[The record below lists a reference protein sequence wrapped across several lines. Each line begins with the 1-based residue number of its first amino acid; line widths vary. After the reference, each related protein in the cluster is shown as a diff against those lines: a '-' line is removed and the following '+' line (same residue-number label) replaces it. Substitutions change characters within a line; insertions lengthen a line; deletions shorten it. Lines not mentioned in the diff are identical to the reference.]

1 MKVYL
6 VIVTTILLMV
16 QTALII
22 LGYVKIQDLQSQ
34 IDDNFKIEQKLQK
47 EIVQIVDVINQAG
60 SSQDSSL
67 SKTSTQ

>member
-22 LGYVKIQDLQSQ
+22 LGYVKIQDLQAQ

-67 SKTSTQ
+67 SKTSIQ